1 MIASKHFY
9 PHESD
14 KRIMMIKDRL
24 EINNWTNELEFLN
37 KEIDFYLDIE
47 DHMIQSA
54 KLYQELNGMRR
65 ENALMLAS
73 LYRYDNTINKAI
85 ECDTVECDAYYLNHH
100 EKKRDAYLA
109 LVQNYRNLKLKILS
123 QILLNAKS

>member
-14 KRIMMIKDRL
+14 KRIMMKKDRL
-24 EINNWTNELEFLN
+24 EINNWTDELEFLN
-37 KEIDFYLDIE
+37 KELDFYLDIE
-47 DHMIQSA
+47 DIMIRNS
-54 KLYQELNGMRR
+54 KLYQELHGTRR

-73 LYRYDNTINKAI
+73 LYRYDNSIGKAI
-85 ECDTVECDAYYLNHH
+85 ECDTVECDPYYLNHH
-100 EKKRDAYLA
+100 EKKRDTYLSHIT
-109 LVQNYRNLKLKILS
+109 NYRNLKLKILS